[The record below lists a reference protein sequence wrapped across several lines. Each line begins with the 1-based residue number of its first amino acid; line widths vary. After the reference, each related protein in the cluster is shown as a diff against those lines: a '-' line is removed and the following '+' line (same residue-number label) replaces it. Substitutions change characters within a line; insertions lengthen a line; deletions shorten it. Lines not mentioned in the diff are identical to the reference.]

1 MFKKIANF
9 FKKIFNFFKKINE
22 KVKDFL
28 FKNRYGTIMFL
39 VGIIVAFWDLTL
51 KYLLD
56 GKNLPAI
63 KGIFNIYST
72 HNTGGAWSIFAGST
86 IILAIVSIIF
96 VALIVFFNYKLKTKN
111 YFYAISMGLLLSG
124 ALCNLYDRLALGY
137 VRDFINL
144 EFIKFP
150 VFNIADI
157 AITIGVILLCVYFLF
172 IMPKLEKKKAEI
184 TVQTENA
191 TNSNVDLK
199 VEENNSV
206 TLQNQ
211 ETKNINTTPLPD
223 TDKNENK
230 TNKTVKKVKNETLKN
245 TNKNKQKNTGKNHDK
260 KSKKWLIM

>member
-9 FKKIFNFFKKINE
+9 FKKLNE

-28 FKNRYGTIMFL
+28 FKNRYGTIMVL

-51 KYLLD
+51 KFLLD

-63 KGIFNIYST
+63 NGIFNIYST

-96 VALIVFFNYKLKTKN
+96 IALIVFFNYKLKTKN

-157 AITIGVILLCVYFLF
+157 AITIGVILLCVYYLF
-172 IMPKLEKKKAEI
+172 IMPKLERQKEKEI
-184 TVQTENA
+184 DVILEGEQQ
-191 TNSNVDLK
+191 NVSL
-199 VEENNSV
+199 
-206 TLQNQ
+206 
-211 ETKNINTTPLPD
+211 
-223 TDKNENK
+223 
-230 TNKTVKKVKNETLKN
+230 
-245 TNKNKQKNTGKNHDK
+245 DK
-260 KSKKWLIM
+260 KSTDKKTQENESMLAENTQETLEEIYQAEETLVEDISQNPKDVKKKNNSKRAKNARK